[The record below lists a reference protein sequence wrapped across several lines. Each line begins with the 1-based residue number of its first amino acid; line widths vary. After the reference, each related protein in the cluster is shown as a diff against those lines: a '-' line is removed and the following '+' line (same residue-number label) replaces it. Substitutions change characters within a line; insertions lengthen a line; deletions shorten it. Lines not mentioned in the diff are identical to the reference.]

1 MNELWTNAEQTT
13 RGYRE
18 VDPMTLASVESGE
31 VRIIDVREASEYMG
45 PLGHIAGA
53 ELVPLGE
60 LSEHMEDWDAQDI
73 LVVVCRSGGRSGRA
87 AQMLAAEG
95 FSQVINLRGGMM
107 AYHQSM
113 LPVAC

>member
-1 MNELWTNAEQTT
+1 MNDLWTNAEQTT

-18 VDPMTLASVESGE
+18 VDPMTLASFEDAD

-45 PLGHIAGA
+45 PLGHIAGS

-60 LSEHMEDWDAQDI
+60 LSEHLDDWDRQDT

-87 AQMLAAEG
+87 AQMLVAEG
-95 FSQVINLRGGMM
+95 FSRVINLRGGMM
-107 AYHQSM
+107 AHNQSL
-113 LPVAC
+113 LPIAV